1 MEKGMLLMGL
11 VASVLL
17 LVFLISA
24 MVLVRGKKAQRQAL
38 REMLRLPDED
48 DEGARAAPPSAAP

>member
-24 MVLVRGKKAQRQAL
+24 MVLVRGKKAQGQAL
-38 REMLRLPDED
+38 REMLGLPDED
-48 DEGARAAPPSAAP
+48 DEGARAAQPDP

>member
-11 VASVLL
+11 VASFLL

-24 MVLVRGKKAQRQAL
+24 MVLVRGKQAQRQAL
-38 REMLRLPDED
+38 REMLGLPDED
-48 DEGARAAPPSAAP
+48 DEGGRGANRRGRG